1 VPRYV
6 TRVRTPWAP
15 DRAFT
20 YMADL
25 ENFDEWD
32 PGTKQATRVV
42 GEAPGVGTAYDLV
55 VKTGPREITMRY
67 ETVEFD
73 APSRIVAHAE
83 TSSLTSHDAIT
94 VEATSDGGSIV
105 TYDAELTLK
114 GLAKVATPLLAL
126 AFGRIGDQAAA
137 GLRTALEGTEA

>member
-1 VPRYV
+1 MPRYQ
-6 TRVRTPWAP
+6 TRVRTPWEA
-15 DRAFT
+15 DRAFA
-20 YMADL
+20 YMSDL

-42 GEAPGVGTAYDLV
+42 GEAPGLGTAYDLV

-67 ETVEFD
+67 ETLEFD
-73 APSRIVAHAE
+73 APNRIVARAD
-83 TSSLTSHDAIT
+83 TSTLRSLDTIT
-94 VEATSDGGSIV
+94 VEPTPDGSSIV
-105 TYDAELTLK
+105 TYDAVLTLK